1 MRTMNNAHID
11 YTIFTGILK
20 AKIYNLALDR
30 NFVALDTAARI
41 EYTDKMIQAAEVLAI
56 KWSAETKA

>member
-1 MRTMNNAHID
+1 MNNAHID

-30 NFVALDTAARI
+30 NFVALDTDSRI
-41 EYTDKMIQAAEVLAI
+41 KYTDKMIEEAQAIAI
-56 KWSAETKA
+56 KWSAEAKAA